1 MTREKLKK
9 WCCYYLL
16 LWLGAFICIGVTQLT
31 VLSIR
36 PIVELVFRLT
46 AYFYPVSIMGYSIWN
61 MKDEES
67 FRNICFGI
75 YLAVFFLITVVFIL
89 FLILPMK
96 MERRMDCGYL
106 QITDSSNFPDAD
118 IHFFAEPKAL
128 LFMEYFDWDVEHD
141 IYILEY
147 KYNTTFTVAENRG
160 DGINRYSPFEHPEIA
175 VRVYFRDIYGIV
187 DDYQYQLTSNIALKY
202 YKEKGLLWEYRH
214 VDDYE
219 GNIGFIVKDDDNL
232 EQYAQDLASMV
243 AEALKDPFYKDNV
256 GWLNIGVAENT
267 WEMLA
272 FGDYLPFKENGISP
286 DFYSDD
292 QNVLNELKKWTK
304 KR

>member
-16 LWLGAFICIGVTQLT
+16 LWLVALICIGVTQLT
-31 VLSIR
+31 GLSIR

-75 YLAVFFLITVVFIL
+75 YLAVFFLITAVFIL
-89 FLILPMK
+89 FVILPMK

-118 IHFFAEPKAL
+118 IYFFAEPKAL

-160 DGINRYSPFEHPEIA
+160 DGIKRYCPLEHPEIN
-175 VRVYFRDIYGIV
+175 VRIYFYDEYGIT
-187 DDYQYQLTSNIALKY
+187 DDYEYQLTSNIALKY
-202 YKEKGLLWEYRH
+202 YKEHGLSW
-214 VDDYE
+214 DYKYVGNYA
-219 GNIGFIVKDDDNL
+219 GNIWFILHEDDDL
-232 EQYAQDLASMV
+232 EQYAYDVAAMI

-256 GWLNIGVAENT
+256 GGISIEIIDNGWNT
-267 WEMLA
+267 LY
-272 FGDYLPFKENGISP
+272 FGDYQPFMKSDFTP
-286 DFYSDD
+286 DYYTDP
-292 QNVLNELKKWTK
+292 QNVLAELRKWMEE
-304 KR
+304 